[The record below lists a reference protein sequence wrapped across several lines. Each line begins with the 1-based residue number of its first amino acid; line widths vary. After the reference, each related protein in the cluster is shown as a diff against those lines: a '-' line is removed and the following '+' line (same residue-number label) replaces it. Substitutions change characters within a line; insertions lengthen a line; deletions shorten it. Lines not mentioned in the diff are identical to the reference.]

1 MGVLTLLAFLEF
13 SKKLQNH
20 EVLLSHILKDN
31 GNYIQKSKC
40 QNTATAHLVKMLLH
54 EKKNFFSRE
63 TKEVVYLNLLSERIH
78 ENIQKKVD

>member
-40 QNTATAHLVKMLLH
+40 QNTATARLVKMLLH
-54 EKKNFFSRE
+54 EKKNFFFEGNERSS
-63 TKEVVYLNLLSERIH
+63 LLESAFRK
-78 ENIQKKVD
+78 NT